1 MSRFSEKG
9 YHVKENAPVYFTMD
23 MDKTATWFE
32 DTLGWYSNI
41 VERNEDGH
49 GCYGVVFEILPEVEL
64 AHLTPF
70 TGIQMFRGEPAKT
83 MISFMQVTDVQALYD
98 YVIASGWTEITEV
111 YQQPWGG
118 KTCTLTT
125 IDGYV
130 INIFQ

>member
-1 MSRFSEKG
+1 
-9 YHVKENAPVYFTMD
+9 
-23 MDKTATWFE
+23 
-32 DTLGWYSNI
+32 
-41 VERNEDGH
+41 
-49 GCYGVVFEILPEVEL
+49 
-64 AHLTPF
+64 
-70 TGIQMFRGEPAKT
+70 MFRGEPAKT